1 MTVSQLVYAKMIEIA
16 KLIHTAIKSDSTWS
30 VVLVLGV
37 VGFIGMGTIGYLLN
51 SAYLSDLPHFEMQI
65 QTLIFGEPEGPYRG
79 KGGMVIIK
87 AVVTNPGNPSAIQ
100 DWNLY
105 VQLPDGSKVRA
116 APAPTDTQMTLSD
129 MGIVLQGSDALY
141 RKTITAIGPGQIVP
155 GFLVFVVLGQPK
167 DVLLRSDVKYQL
179 VATDAYG
186 KNHTKSFTRA
196 DLKDEA
202 HYPLY

>member
-1 MTVSQLVYAKMIEIA
+1 
-16 KLIHTAIKSDSTWS
+16 
-30 VVLVLGV
+30 
-37 VGFIGMGTIGYLLN
+37 
-51 SAYLSDLPHFEMQI
+51 
-65 QTLIFGEPEGPYRG
+65 
-79 KGGMVIIK
+79 MVIIK

-179 VATDAYG
+179 VVTDAYG